1 MDNDAKYR
9 LNSYDDYSVILNSFE
24 IAILRILVK
33 RNQFPITIHGLIEGF
48 PDGSENN
55 VVSAISNLRDLN
67 YVSIVPGDPQ
77 EEEDVVYNLEKKNE
91 ILKII
96 DPLQEIKTENE
107 SDETHANKTHKVNK
121 NNKNQNSLLNPIKI
135 LLTSAVFIVSFGMV
149 SNSMPTTND
158 ISHIIDDDIHHHY
171 LKYGEAYGNN
181 GDYYPKSIREKVAD
195 LSFNGEN
202 NGDKAIDSLHHP
214 ACYRT

>member
-1 MDNDAKYR
+1 
-9 LNSYDDYSVILNSFE
+9 VILNSFE

-67 YVSIVPGDPQ
+67 YVFIMPGDPK
-77 EEEDVVYNLEKKNE
+77 EEENIVYNLEKKNE

-96 DPLQEIKTENE
+96 DPLQEIKIENGSGE
-107 SDETHANKTHKVNK
+107 KHAKKIDEGNK
-121 NNKNQNSLLNPIKI
+121 NNKNQNYVLDPIKI
-135 LLTSAVFIVSFGMV
+135 LISAVFIISFGMV
-149 SNSMPTTND
+149 TSSMPTTND
-158 ISHIIDDDIHHHY
+158 NLHIIDDNIHHHY

-181 GDYYPKSIREKVAD
+181 GDYYPKSFKGKVAG
-195 LSFNGEN
+195 LSFDGEYD
-202 NGDKAIDSLHHP
+202 GDKAIDGLHHP

>member
-1 MDNDAKYR
+1 M
-9 LNSYDDYSVILNSFE
+9 LNSFE

-67 YVSIVPGDPQ
+67 YVFIMPGDPK
-77 EEEDVVYNLEKKNE
+77 EEENVVYNLEKKNE

-96 DPLQEIKTENE
+96 DPLQEIKIENRP
-107 SDETHANKTHKVNK
+107 DKTHANKIDEVNK
-121 NNKNQNSLLNPIKI
+121 NDKNQNYLLNPIKI
-135 LLTSAVFIVSFGMV
+135 LISAVFIISFGMV
-149 SNSMPTTND
+149 TNSMPSTND
-158 ISHIIDDDIHHHY
+158 ISHIVDDNIHHHY

-181 GDYYPKSIREKVAD
+181 GDYHPKSFKGKVAG
-195 LSFNGEN
+195 LSFNGEYD
-202 NGDKAIDSLHHP
+202 GDKAMGSLHHP